1 LQQSLKAFA
10 TKGAKPYY
18 IGLYQDVLTINM
30 KYITKLLLILSALFS
45 IALSPAYALPAYL
58 IGPGDVL
65 QIAVWKE
72 DGLQQEVLVRPD
84 GEISFPLAGQ
94 LKAGGKTTSQLQ
106 KELVNKIKKFIP
118 DPVIN
123 VSIIKITN
131 NKVFVIGKVN
141 RPGEFIASHYIDVMQ
156 ALTMAG
162 GLNAYAKTGDV
173 KILRR
178 VNDKEISIPFEYDE
192 VAQGDELQQNI
203 ILQSGDVVVVP

>member
-1 LQQSLKAFA
+1 
-10 TKGAKPYY
+10 
-18 IGLYQDVLTINM
+18 M
-30 KYITKLLLILSALFS
+30 KYIIKFLSIVAVLFVVN
-45 IALSPAYALPAYL
+45 APRVYALPAYH

-65 QIAVWKE
+65 QISVWKE
-72 DGLQQEVLVRPD
+72 EGLQQEVLVRPD
-84 GEISFPLAGQ
+84 GGISFPLAGQ
-94 LKAGGKTTSQLQ
+94 IVAGGKTTLQLQ

-123 VSIIKITN
+123 ISITKITN

-141 RPGEFIASHYIDVMQ
+141 RPGEYVASHYIDVMQ

-178 VNDKEISIPFEYDE
+178 VNDKEISISFEYDE

>member
-1 LQQSLKAFA
+1 
-10 TKGAKPYY
+10 
-18 IGLYQDVLTINM
+18 M
-30 KYITKLLLILSALFS
+30 KYIIKFLSTVAVLFS
-45 IALSPAYALPAYL
+45 LSSSIVQALPAYR

-65 QIAVWKE
+65 QISVWKE
-72 DGLQQEVLVRPD
+72 EGLQQEVLVRPD

-94 LKAGGKTTSQLQ
+94 LMAGGKTATELQ
-106 KELVNKIKKFIP
+106 KELINKIKKFIP

-123 VSIIKITN
+123 VSVMKITN

-141 RPGEFIASHYIDVMQ
+141 RPGEYIASHYIDVMQ